1 MKRNHLILLALIAVI
16 LGVIYFLRQETAE
29 ESAASDTLLLPE
41 EFSSD
46 NVYSVRLEKNG
57 KSITLERSA
66 KGWQVKER
74 AGYPADYNK
83 LRELFVA
90 LCDARAARELTLD
103 DAQAASLELTP
114 ASGAVSVTLSGRD
127 GRELRRILFGRLY
140 EKAGS
145 SAPAAADPFGMGGG
159 MGASGRYLRL
169 ADGRSVLVSKTFSEV
184 DSAAPEWLDQEFFQ
198 VSGLKRA
205 ILRKNGK
212 IEWELAEQGSPATL
226 APTGTVPAGKE
237 VDTGKVDSF
246 KSAFSWLRFSDVEKA
261 SAPGK
266 EVPELELTDADHFV
280 YLLRP
285 VAGKDGKC
293 SVQIAVRYDG
303 PVTRK
308 AGKEEKKEEKEKL
321 DKEFAKT
328 RTENLEKAKT
338 LNERLS
344 GWAYQVDQ
352 SVLENAELKRDS
364 FFREKPKPA
373 EEKKT
378 DSAAPAAVPAGK

>member
-1 MKRNHLILLALIAVI
+1 MKRNHLILLALIAVV

-29 ESAASDTLLLPE
+29 ESTAADTLLLPA

-46 NVYSVRLEKNG
+46 NVYSVRLEKDG

-114 ASGAVSVTLSGRD
+114 ESGAVSVTLSDRD
-127 GRELRRILFGRLY
+127 GKELRRLLFGKLY
-140 EKAGS
+140 EKAG

-184 DSAAPEWLDQEFFQ
+184 DSSVPEWLDQEFFQ
-198 VSGLKRA
+198 ISGLKRA
-205 ILRKNGK
+205 VLRKNGK
-212 IEWELAEQGSPATL
+212 TEWELVEQGSPAAL

-246 KSAFSWLRFSDVEKA
+246 KSAFSWLRFSDVAKA

-266 EVPELELTDADHFV
+266 EVPELELTDADSFV

-293 SVQIAVRYDG
+293 SVQISVRYDG

-308 AGKEEKKEEKEKL
+308 AGKDEKKEEKEKL
-321 DKEFAKT
+321 DREFAQT
-328 RTENLEKAKT
+328 RTENLEKAKK

-373 EEKKT
+373 EEKKD
-378 DSAAPAAVPAGK
+378 DSAAPIAAPAEK

>member
-16 LGVIYFLRQETAE
+16 LGVIYFLRQESAE
-29 ESAASDTLLLPE
+29 ESSAADALLLPE

-46 NVYSVRLEKNG
+46 NVYSVRLEKEG
-57 KSITLERSA
+57 KSITLERSTN
-66 KGWQVKER
+66 GWRVKER

-103 DAQAASLELTP
+103 DAQAASLKLTP

-127 GRELRRILFGRLY
+127 GKELRRLLFGQLY
-140 EKAGS
+140 EKAG

-184 DSAAPEWLDQEFFQ
+184 DSAMPEWLDQEFFQ

-205 ILRKNGK
+205 VLRKNGK
-212 IEWELAEQGSPATL
+212 TEWELVEQGSPAAL
-226 APTGTVPAGKE
+226 APTGAVPAGKE

-266 EVPELELTDADHFV
+266 EVPELELTDADNFV

-285 VAGKDGKC
+285 VAGEDGKC
-293 SVQIAVRYDG
+293 SVQISVRYDG

-308 AGKEEKKEEKEKL
+308 AGEDEKKEEKEKL
-321 DKEFAKT
+321 DQEFSKT
-328 RTENLEKAKT
+328 RTENLEKAKK

-344 GWAYQVDQ
+344 GWAYQVDR

-373 EEKKT
+373 EEKKE
-378 DSAAPAAVPAGK
+378 DSASPAEASAEK